1 MDKLATHERVHIF
14 LDEVNFVRDWAIEI
28 KRIADGDKFDRVTV
42 MCTGSPFGVGIHT
55 HELIGRGSK
64 GTGIS
69 FDQSVSGILQ
79 SSMPLRLA
87 SKMLH

>member
-42 MCTGSPFGVGIHT
+42 MCTG
-55 HELIGRGSK
+55 L
-64 GTGIS
+64 
-69 FDQSVSGILQ
+69 
-79 SSMPLRLA
+79 PLGLEFTRMNSLA
-87 SKMLH
+87 GDRREQVFPSTNQFQGFCNPVCH